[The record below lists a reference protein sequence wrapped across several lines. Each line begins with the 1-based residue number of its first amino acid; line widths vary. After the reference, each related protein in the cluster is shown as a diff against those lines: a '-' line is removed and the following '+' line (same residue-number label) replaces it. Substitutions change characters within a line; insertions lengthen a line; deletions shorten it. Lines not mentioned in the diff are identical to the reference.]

1 MNLNQYPFQGQF
13 RNYQQRVLDHAQS
26 YLDDGKIHIVAAPGS
41 GKTILGLELITRLNQ
56 PTLILSPSITIKHQW
71 MERFTRNFLTS
82 PDLQSA
88 YVSSTVLDLKPITS
102 ITYQALHA
110 AMTQT
115 KLEESDEVES
125 ETEAIDFSQFNLV
138 KQCIAYGI
146 KTICLDEAHH
156 LRSEWHKSLTNFI
169 KALGTD
175 IKIIALTATPP
186 YDSSQSEWDKY
197 ISLCGEIDEEIFI
210 PELVHQKTLAPHQDY
225 LYFNYPSDAE
235 VELIQTHRN
244 HAIQIYQ
251 TLKSNDEFRNLL
263 GLIYRDYESNLER
276 ILEQP
281 DDFIAFMVLL
291 QDIKLDVSQKLIKTI
306 TNQKKLPAFNMA
318 FLEQGLT
325 FVLKHEDTYPYIQS
339 IKQYLIKHN
348 LIERN
353 KLSLYYNAKII
364 KTLIGSAAKLS
375 SVQTIV
381 KHEAAHLGSQLRMVI
396 LTDFIKKEHF
406 SSIHTD
412 LPLSTIGTTTL
423 FETVRRTLPRQSKL
437 ALLSGSL
444 VILPTS
450 VSQVISNHPDWDVS
464 TYQTTPISTEFMT
477 VTFKGSN
484 KHKVKLITAL
494 FEAGHIEVIIGT
506 ASLLGEGWDSPA
518 VNSLILASY
527 VGSFMLSN
535 QMRGRA
541 IRIDP
546 KHPEKVSNIWH
557 LVSIEPKPKADTSDV
572 YQLDIISVTNDK
584 IHSADFET
592 LKKRFDCFMGPAY
605 SKDVIESGIDRIDIL
620 NPPFHK
626 QKYDKINAQ
635 MLNRS
640 QDRAAVR
647 TAWSNSIDQF
657 DAYGI
662 FERIELIKPK
672 IPTSTNFYHY
682 SRAMLMSSLFILLN
696 SFARVNMQ
704 SNDFRMYLFVFV
716 YLFVLLG
723 LYYAMNLLFKNVSP
737 LNYIQFIGR
746 SILNTMKDQQL
757 LESNLSKVR
766 VVQDEYKIHTHI
778 ELANA
783 SQHDQHL
790 FSKAMS
796 TVLLPMDNPR
806 YIIIQKGWFGLK
818 YKHSFSAPEFIQNAE
833 IAQNLEKHLSKF
845 LDRYVLI
852 YTRNVEGRKHLLKAK
867 LKSFINKND
876 RALKKVRAVN
886 KQ

>member
-1 MNLNQYPFQGQF
+1 MNLNQFPFQGQF
-13 RNYQQRVLDHAQS
+13 RNYQQRVLDHAPT
-26 YLDDGKIHIVAAPGS
+26 YLDDRKIHIVAAPGS

-71 MERFTRNFLTS
+71 MERFTKNFLTS
-82 PDLQSA
+82 PDLQSQ
-88 YVSSTVLDLKPITS
+88 YISSTVLDLKPITS

-110 AMTQT
+110 AMTQS
-115 KLEESDEVES
+115 KLEETDEVES
-125 ETEAIDFSQFNLV
+125 ETELIDFSEYNLV
-138 KQCIAYGI
+138 KHCIAYGI

-156 LRSEWHKSLTNFI
+156 LRSEWHKSLTHFI
-169 KALGTD
+169 QALGKD

-186 YDSSQSEWDKY
+186 YDSSQSEWEKY
-197 ISLCGEIDEEIFI
+197 IGLCGEIDEEIFI

-225 LYFNYPSDAE
+225 IYFNYPSDAE
-235 VELIQTHRN
+235 VELIQSHRH

-251 TLKSNDEFRNLL
+251 TLKQQVEFRNTLWS
-263 GLIYRDYESNLER
+263 IYQTYEQYLEK

-291 QDIKLDVSQKLIKTI
+291 QDAQLEVSPKLIKAI
-306 TNQKKLPAFNMA
+306 TNQKKLPALTIEY
-318 FLEQGLT
+318 LEQGLG
-325 FVLKHEDTYPYIQS
+325 FVFKHEETYPYIQS
-339 IKQYLIKHN
+339 LKQYLSKNN

-353 KLSLYYNAKII
+353 KLSLYYNAKIV
-364 KTLIGSAAKLS
+364 KTLIGSSAKLN

-381 KHEAAHLGSQLRMVI
+381 KHEYVHLGNQLRMVI
-396 LTDFIKKEHF
+396 LTDFIKKEHLNC
-406 SSIHTD
+406 IHTEQ
-412 LPLSTIGTTTL
+412 PLTTIGTTTL
-423 FETVRRTLPRQSKL
+423 FETVRRALPNQAKI

-450 VSQVISNHPDWDVS
+450 VSKEILNHPEWDPS
-464 TYQTTPISTEFMT
+464 TYQTAPLSTSLMT

-546 KHPEKVSNIWH
+546 KQPDKVSNIWH
-557 LVSIEPKPKADTSDV
+557 LVSIEPNPKVDLKDAN
-572 YQLDIISVTNDK
+572 QLDNIGIHKDI

-605 SKDVIESGIDRIDIL
+605 SKAVIESGIERIDIL
-620 NPPFHK
+620 KPPFHK
-626 QKYDKINAQ
+626 HKFDKINQ
-635 MLNRS
+635 DMLNRS
-640 QDRAAVR
+640 DDRQAVR
-647 TAWSNSIDQF
+647 TAWSNSIEQF
-657 DAYGI
+657 DHYGV
-662 FERIELIKPK
+662 FERLEFRKIK
-672 IPTSTNFYHY
+672 IPTSASFYHY
-682 SRAMLMSSLFILLN
+682 SRVTTLTLLFALLN
-696 SFARVNMQ
+696 SLGRVNIQ
-704 SNDFRMYLFVFV
+704 SNDVRVILFVFA
-716 YLFVLLG
+716 YLVVLFG
-723 LYYAMNLLFKNVSP
+723 LFYSVLWLFKYLSP

-746 SILNTMKDQQL
+746 AILNTMKDQQL

-766 VVQDEYKIHTHI
+766 VVQDEFKIHTRI

-806 YIIIQKGWFGLK
+806 YIIVKKGWFRLN
-818 YKHSFSAPEFIQNAE
+818 YKNSFSAPEFIQNAE
-833 IAQNLEKHLSKF
+833 IAQTLEKHLSKLF
-845 LDRYVLI
+845 DRYVLL
-852 YTRNVEGRKHLLKAK
+852 YTRNIEGRKHLLKAK
-867 LKSFINKND
+867 LKSFIYKND
-876 RALKKVRAVN
+876 RKLRKVRAVN
-886 KQ
+886 QQ

>member
-13 RNYQQRVLDHAQS
+13 RNYQQRVLDHAQT

-71 MERFTRNFLTS
+71 MERFSQNFLTS

-281 DDFIAFMVLL
+281 DDFIAFMVLI
-291 QDIKLDVSQKLIKTI
+291 QDNKLDVSQKLIKTI

-339 IKQYLIKHN
+339 IKQYLNKHN

-381 KHEAAHLGSQLRMVI
+381 KHESAHLGNQLRMVI
-396 LTDFIKKEHF
+396 LTDFIKKEHL

-412 LPLSTIGTTTL
+412 LSLSTIGTTTL
-423 FETVRRTLPRQSKL
+423 FEAVRRTLSKPAKL

-450 VSQVISNHPDWDVS
+450 VSQVISNHPDWDAS

-494 FEAGHIEVIIGT
+494 FEAGHIEVIVGT

-557 LVSIEPKPKADTSDV
+557 LVSIEPKPKVDTSDV

-620 NPPFHK
+620 KPPFHK

-647 TAWSNSIDQF
+647 TAWSNSIEQF

-682 SRAMLMSSLFILLN
+682 SRAMLMSSIFILLN
-696 SFARVNMQ
+696 SFARVNIQ
-704 SNDFRMYLFVFV
+704 SNDFRMYMVVFV

-723 LYYAMNLLFKNVSP
+723 LYYSMNLLFKNVSP

-806 YIIIQKGWFGLK
+806 YIIVQKGWIGLK
-818 YKHSFSAPEFIQNAE
+818 YKHSFSAPEFIQNAV
-833 IAQNLEKHLSKF
+833 IAQNLEKHLSKL